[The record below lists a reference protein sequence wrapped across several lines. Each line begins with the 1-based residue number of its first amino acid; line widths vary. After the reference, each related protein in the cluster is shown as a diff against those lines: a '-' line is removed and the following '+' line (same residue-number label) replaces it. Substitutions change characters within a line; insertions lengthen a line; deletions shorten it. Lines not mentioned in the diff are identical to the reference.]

1 MVRSSRGGKKRGK
14 INRANDVFLFG
25 NLFQTGYF
33 RYRNEYG
40 DGARGQTRTN
50 ERENVL
56 SLLWRGVV
64 GGGGRS
70 GSVITCVRPRDS
82 RICWRRQKWRQSAVR
97 VWFLNCCFPK
107 KKKRSKIGNGS
118 QVRHVLNVTVRSPFY
133 NKAVRFFLNDNISSA
148 AVFNGRLNAY
158 IMVGNSQ
165 ISRFK
170 KTKNKNKHRGVT
182 IRLISYSFV

>member
-1 MVRSSRGGKKRGK
+1 M
-14 INRANDVFLFG
+14 
-25 NLFQTGYF
+25 FQTGYF
-33 RYRNEYG
+33 RYRNAYG
-40 DGARGQTRTN
+40 DGARGHTRTN

-70 GSVITCVRPRDS
+70 GSVITFVQPRDS
-82 RICWRRQKWRQSAVR
+82 RICWRRQKWRQSSVR

-107 KKKRSKIGNGS
+107 KKKNDRKSGTDRESHTFWTLPPVALFIIKS
-118 QVRHVLNVTVRSPFY
+118 FV
-133 NKAVRFFLNDNISSA
+133 FFLNDNISSA

-165 ISRFK
+165 MSRFK
-170 KTKNKNKHRGVT
+170 KNKNKHRGVT